1 MVNINPALVPSV
13 APGNLFTSLT
23 QNESYNIR
31 WLYPTDPVFY
41 ETLNRPMA
49 DITLRQLILAKS
61 LDLLSLSV
69 GHQAMFPFL
78 VQAEVANGTTSVD
91 VPPGWIWDLHMSTP
105 NKWQDFRLAKIK
117 RMSGGTGTGEEE
129 GTLRLIFTA
138 NQQGSSVEVSLFYA
152 DYLIDSSLTY
162 QRARLTVVDSS
173 EESIVIDQ
181 GEAGT
186 IGGFV
191 TFRTLDRTD
200 AIVDAFYTLLEP
212 PTDTTDSNGD
222 GFYDNPAV
230 YDIVSTP
237 AGGAGV
243 TSDFSYSGMTH
254 GTGLLV
260 DSTNN
265 TIPQLDSDVQ
275 SWITTF
281 NYPFDIE
288 ANRTS
293 TTTASVQIPIGLFR
307 EFDITAP
314 AGDEPTGDTTGTFFP
329 VWVSR
334 IAQVGS
340 GNQLRFYFATHN
352 VTDTSPSLDA
362 IEFAR
367 LDLQDDMIPGQIV
380 EIAPIDDLKLN
391 ISSDDE
397 LYQQHFGRGHVVLST
412 EWSGT
417 SSVIEDFFAA
427 FDTLID
433 NEAEFTQSSTR
444 LSSYGVS
451 RVPKYVP
458 TIGQNQALEG
468 TTSLFDQPIPPS
480 SENLYITEQDQGL
493 GNRVD
498 LESSTDITP
507 HEAISRF
514 ANIGSLA
521 HRIFQLC
528 IDNTKV
534 PTGTET
540 GAGVFYEEEVLPR
553 MRQLL
558 GRDPQFGDFW
568 HDGTNLFFFNGDTW
582 QS

>member
-281 NYPFDIE
+281 NYPFDIWI
-288 ANRTS
+288 
-293 TTTASVQIPIGLFR
+293 VQ
-307 EFDITAP
+307 
-314 AGDEPTGDTTGTFFP
+314 
-329 VWVSR
+329 R
-334 IAQVGS
+334 I
-340 GNQLRFYFATHN
+340 RY
-352 VTDTSPSLDA
+352 
-362 IEFAR
+362 
-367 LDLQDDMIPGQIV
+367 
-380 EIAPIDDLKLN
+380 
-391 ISSDDE
+391 
-397 LYQQHFGRGHVVLST
+397 Y
-412 EWSGT
+412 
-417 SSVIEDFFAA
+417 
-427 FDTLID
+427 
-433 NEAEFTQSSTR
+433 
-444 LSSYGVS
+444 
-451 RVPKYVP
+451 
-458 TIGQNQALEG
+458 
-468 TTSLFDQPIPPS
+468 
-480 SENLYITEQDQGL
+480 
-493 GNRVD
+493 
-498 LESSTDITP
+498 
-507 HEAISRF
+507 
-514 ANIGSLA
+514 
-521 HRIFQLC
+521 C
-528 IDNTKV
+528 
-534 PTGTET
+534 
-540 GAGVFYEEEVLPR
+540 PR
-553 MRQLL
+553 
-558 GRDPQFGDFW
+558 W
-568 HDGTNLFFFNGDTW
+568 
-582 QS
+582 